1 MRKLLI
7 FFLLSSSIGFSQ
19 PSKDE
24 VLAYQKNLN
33 TDYFTQGKSP
43 LKEEELAVFKG
54 LHFYDYNEDFVVT
67 AVLERLEN
75 EKAFQMPTSS
85 GRTQN
90 YIRYG
95 ILKFSI
101 NDRNFQL
108 EVYQNLSL
116 IKREGFQKHLFLPFI
131 DLTSGNETYG
141 AGRYLDVEIPDENTI
156 VLNFNKAYHPYCA
169 YTTGYSCPITPD
181 VNFLNVIVNAGVKF

>member
-7 FFLLSSSIGFSQ
+7 FFLFTSSLTFSQ
-19 PSKDE
+19 HTKDE
-24 VLAYQKNLN
+24 VVAYQKNLN
-33 TDYFTQGKSP
+33 TEYLTPGKSP
-43 LKEEELAVFKG
+43 LKEEEIAVFKG
-54 LHFYDYNEDFVVT
+54 LNFYEYTSNFVVN
-67 AVLERLEN
+67 AVLEKLDN
-75 EKAFQMPTSS
+75 QKAFQMPTSS

-101 NDRNFQL
+101 NEQPFQL
-108 EVYQNLSL
+108 EVYQNLCL
-116 IKREGFQKHLFLPFI
+116 MTKEGYEKYLFLPFI

-141 AGRYLDVEIPDENTI
+141 AGRYLDFEIPETPHVILD
-156 VLNFNKAYHPYCA
+156 FNKAYHPYCA

-181 VNFLNVIVNAGVKF
+181 VNFLDVKVNAGVKF

>member
-24 VLAYQKNLN
+24 VLAYQKKLN

-141 AGRYLDVEIPDENTI
+141 AGRYLDVEIPEGNTI